1 MTYQLLS
8 DVTNPGMDPVP
19 NSYVKNPE
27 GSFVLKEGDSPES
40 IRYQEWLAEGN
51 TPEPAEEAAE

>member
-1 MTYQLLS
+1 MTYQLLD

-19 NSYVKNPE
+19 NPYVKNSE

-51 TPEPAEEAAE
+51 TPTPAE

>member
-8 DVTNPGMDPVP
+8 DITIPGMDPVP
-19 NSYVKNPE
+19 NPYVKNPE

-51 TPEPAEEAAE
+51 TPLPPDSE